1 MRKGS
6 GVPKFHIVNNR
17 VKVSIGKTFNIDNF
31 EFVRIDYGIEGDVP
45 ETCSV
50 ASEIDEIQK
59 WLVSAMQDK
68 GYQAAK
74 ELKSQE

>member
-17 VKVSIGKTFNIDNF
+17 VKVSVGKTFNVGNF
-31 EFVRIDYGIEGDVP
+31 ESVRIDCGIEGDVP